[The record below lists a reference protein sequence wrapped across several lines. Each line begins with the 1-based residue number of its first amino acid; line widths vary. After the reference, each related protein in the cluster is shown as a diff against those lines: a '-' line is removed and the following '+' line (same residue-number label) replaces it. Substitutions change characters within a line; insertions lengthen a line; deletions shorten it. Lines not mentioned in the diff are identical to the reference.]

1 MNDLRDFTERFW
13 RDTANLDPLL
23 RLQQY
28 IRELLPKEMEHA
40 RANNRQQRLPG
51 RSYDVLALL
60 VGHAFEPLLQSIC
73 AYKPTEVLLVLNH
86 WYTSEISGND
96 MARRLNKLLPDLK
109 GVDGL
114 ETPPTVRL
122 YTTVDDTPSAVF
134 QYLLA
139 RLQDDWAEKRSVV
152 VDITGAKKSMV
163 AGAFF
168 FAAYA
173 NLPISYV
180 DFDEYSERYNRPYG
194 YTCNIGL
201 IDNPYRDFHL
211 RDWARVRRL
220 YRQYAFG
227 AARNTLRSVQ
237 QAMERSGY
245 FTADQIAAANQLVQV
260 LEVYEHWDNGNYS
273 LAKRRTEQLKA
284 DVLDKLA
291 LPTAIQVLGDEWP
304 HGEETASA
312 REAAEQIKTMHGALE
327 LGDPAGETTFYT
339 RLPLLAVY
347 IRDELARIGRLIALK
362 EDFRSAFLRS
372 AAVLEV
378 LFYARLFTLW
388 KRNELRIELGD
399 DRGSTPLPERGS
411 RLRSTLYS
419 NLIKYPGETVR
430 ILMALR
436 WRPEEPDRQIKVKA
450 VEPLTA
456 KEGNGEIGLRRDAH
470 APVLDKFWGSTP
482 LGDFNL
488 LRELRNKAI
497 HTYLSVPH
505 KVADAALKMAQAS
518 WHDFE
523 TRWIPLV
530 DDAFRF
536 TEDETFEAADWNK
549 LCLACG
555 IDFLPTYQEEDE

>member
-28 IRELLPKEMEHA
+28 IRKLLPKEMEYA

-73 AYKPTEVLLVLNH
+73 AYKPTQVLLVLNH

-180 DFDEYSERYNRPYG
+180 DFDEYCERHSRPYG

-201 IDNPYRDFHL
+201 IDNPYRDFRL

-220 YRQYAFG
+220 YRQYTFG
-227 AARNTLRSVQ
+227 AARGTLKSVQ
-237 QAMERSGY
+237 RVMEKSGY
-245 FTADQIAAANQLVQV
+245 FTADQVAAADQLAQV
-260 LEVYEHWDNGNYS
+260 LGVYEQWDNGNHS
-273 LAKRRTEQLKA
+273 LAKRQTEHLQA
-284 DVLDKLA
+284 EIIERVT
-291 LPTAIQVLGDEWP
+291 LPTAIEVLHDEWP
-304 HGEETASA
+304 HGEGATNP
-312 REAAEQIKTMHGALE
+312 REAARQIKEMHRALE
-327 LGDPAGETTFYT
+327 LGNPVEETTFYT

-347 IRDELARIGRLIALK
+347 IRDELARISRLINLK
-362 EDFRSAFLRS
+362 EDHRSAFLRA
-372 AAVLEV
+372 AAVYEV
-378 LFYARLFTLW
+378 LLYARLFTLW
-388 KRNELRIELGD
+388 KADALIVELG
-399 DRGSTPLPERGS
+399 GE
-411 RLRSTLYS
+411 
-419 NLIKYPGETVR
+419 YPGVR
-430 ILMALR
+430 LSELPPKARHELYDDLTDNPGRVFQVVRALR
-436 WRPEEPDRQIKVKA
+436 W
-450 VEPLTA
+450 TA
-456 KEGNGEIGLRRDAH
+456 KESDRQVIIKRPETLANQTKSGTIGLRRADDAMI
-470 APVLDKFWGSTP
+470 LDKFWKATS
-482 LGDFNL
+482 LGDFSL
-488 LRELRNKAI
+488 LSELRHKAI
-497 HTYLSVPH
+497 HTYLSVPRR
-505 KVADAALKMAQAS
+505 VAEAALELAQTS
-518 WHDFE
+518 WNDFE
-523 TRWIPLV
+523 TKWIPLV
-530 DDAFRF
+530 DSTFSSPGN
-536 TEDETFEAADWNK
+536 EIFEAADWDE
-549 LCLACG
+549 LCQACG
-555 IDFLPTYQEEDE
+555 IDFLPPYQEEDE